1 MSASFCDHCSFGK
14 CEIDDEECE
23 YDNFDYEDKCH
34 KFRKRKRRDDD
45 DDDDDDDGLL
55 GLATGIALGGL
66 LGGDHSGG
74 FGGFGGGGFG
84 GGGGGGKF

>member
-1 MSASFCDHCSFGK
+1 MSASFCDYCRFDE

-23 YDNFDYEDKCH
+23 YSNINYEDRCPKYR
-34 KFRKRKRRDDD
+34 RKKRHSH

-55 GLATGIALGGL
+55 GLAGGAIIGGL
-66 LGGDHSGG
+66 LGGGG

-84 GGGGGGKF
+84 GGGAGGKF